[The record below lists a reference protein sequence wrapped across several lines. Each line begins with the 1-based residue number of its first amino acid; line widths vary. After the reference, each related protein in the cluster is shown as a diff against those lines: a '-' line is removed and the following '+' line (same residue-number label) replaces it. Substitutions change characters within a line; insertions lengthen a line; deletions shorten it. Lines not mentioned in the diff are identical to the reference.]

1 MAVERIPS
9 DQYNAIVN
17 DARFRPIDE
26 HGKKRIVFFNVPA
39 VTVAGDALSTFDLA
53 RLPPGAVRILLA
65 ECKIQTS
72 AWGAARLLDIGH
84 REYSARPSGS
94 QGAVANVAEELDA
107 LAIGIDVAAAGV
119 KDFIGVPLK
128 YDMYSRTGIVLAAQ
142 VRGGTVPVG
151 ATLRGYVTYVYE

>member
-53 RLPPGAVRILLA
+53 RLPPGAVRVLLA

-72 AWGAARLLDIGH
+72 AWGAARLLDIGAQALLAH
-84 REYSARPSGS
+84 AGS
-94 QGAVANVAEELDA
+94 KCLRIEFVDFLLPPPYLWLQPCLIGQQQPLLQPRFQLQLTGQALIVAGIACT
-107 LAIGIDVAAAGV
+107 AIA
-119 KDFIGVPLK
+119 FFLCQ
-128 YDMYSRTGIVLAAQ
+128 LN
-142 VRGGTVPVG
+142 
-151 ATLRGYVTYVYE
+151 

>member
-53 RLPPGAVRILLA
+53 RLPPGAVRVLLA

-72 AWGAARLLDIGH
+72 AWGAARLLDIGYAYEQAT
-84 REYSARPSGS
+84 RARRPPTFPASIDESAP
-94 QGAVANVAEELDA
+94 
-107 LAIGIDVAAAGV
+107 
-119 KDFIGVPLK
+119 
-128 YDMYSRTGIVLAAQ
+128 AQ
-142 VRGGTVPVG
+142 
-151 ATLRGYVTYVYE
+151 

>member
-39 VTVAGDALSTFDLA
+39 VTVAGD
-53 RLPPGAVRILLA
+53 
-65 ECKIQTS
+65 
-72 AWGAARLLDIGH
+72 
-84 REYSARPSGS
+84 REYSTRPSDS
-94 QGAVANVAEELDA
+94 QGAVANEAEDLDA

-119 KDFIGVPLK
+119 KDFIGVTLK
-128 YDMYSRTGIVLAAQ
+128 YDMYSRAGIVLAAQ